1 MVLKVDVGDTVDN
14 SEDGV
19 ALVAVVG
26 GEGDGLVG

>member
-1 MVLKVDVGDTVDN
+1 MVLKVDVGQAVDD

-19 ALVAVVG
+19 ALAAVVG